1 MNLLEI
7 VQSQFGKYVISI
19 MLGLGLATLLR
30 RSCKDKK
37 CMVFVPPDVSSL
49 KEDIYE
55 YNSKC
60 YKYEPSS
67 VACDTGKIAIQ

>member
-1 MNLLEI
+1 MNLLQI

-30 RSCKDKK
+30 RSCKDRK
-37 CMVFVPPDVSSL
+37 CMMFVPPDMSSL

-55 YNSKC
+55 YDGKC
-60 YKYEPSS
+60 YKYEASS
-67 VACDTGKIAIQ
+67 VACNDNKIAIQ